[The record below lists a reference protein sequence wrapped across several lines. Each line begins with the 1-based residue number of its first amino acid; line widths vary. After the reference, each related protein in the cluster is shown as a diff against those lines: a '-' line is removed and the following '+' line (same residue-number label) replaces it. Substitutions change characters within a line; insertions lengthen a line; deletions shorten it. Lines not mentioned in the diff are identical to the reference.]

1 MMTVRAAAQ
10 IPISIL
16 KVLAIRL
23 LRRVAA
29 TPTGVVGVVL
39 HVVEVPILSHLQ
51 GEADRHQEV
60 AGPQVVVI
68 PVVHVNFEQ

>member
-1 MMTVRAAAQ
+1 MMTVRAAVQ

-29 TPTGVVGVVL
+29 TPKGVVGVV
-39 HVVEVPILSHLQ
+39 HHVEVVPIPSHLR
-51 GEADRHQEV
+51 GEADRLQEV

-68 PVVHVNFEQ
+68 PVVLVKCGA